1 MSKTGDIITVF
12 GCLALC
18 MIVGIFT
25 LVLPHKDFSN
35 EENRAL
41 ADAPIFSID
50 SLMSGK
56 YFSRFSEFF
65 SDHIVMRSGF
75 IRGRTV
81 SELAIGRQEVGGVLF
96 YSGGALAQRGF
107 DASESL
113 LRQNLLAINGIEEN
127 ATCIIVPRAIDIL
140 GLPMKAGGSEAA
152 ESIREVA
159 YSMCGD
165 GELLFGTLSEKRDE
179 RIYYATD
186 HHLTTYGAYLCY
198 EFLSE
203 RLGYDPMAKEHF
215 EVQVVSQDFCGTSYS
230 AAGLI
235 SLAADTVELWRYEGD
250 DRIKVMRGGEEIP
263 LYDFS
268 FAHAK
273 DKYRVFLGGNH
284 GILSVAGE
292 GDKPSLLLVKDSYAN
307 ALIPF
312 LSAHFDITVVDPRYT
327 SVVFSE
333 LVSGGEY
340 DEVLVFCGI
349 DTLSTGNDF
358 AKLFR

>member
-12 GCLALC
+12 GCFALC
-18 MIVGIFT
+18 IIVGIFT
-25 LVLPHKDFSN
+25 LVLPYQDFSD

-56 YFSRFSEFF
+56 YLSRFSEFF
-65 SDHIVMRSGF
+65 SDHIVMRNAF
-75 IRGRTV
+75 VRGRTV
-81 SELAIGRQEVGGVLF
+81 SELAMGRQEVGGVLF

-127 ATCIIVPRAIDIL
+127 AACIIVPRAIDIL
-140 GLPMKAGGSEAA
+140 GLPMGEGESEAA
-152 ESIREVA
+152 VSIREAA

-165 GELLFGTLSEKRDE
+165 GERLWEALSEVGGE
-179 RIYYATD
+179 RVYYATD

-198 EFLSE
+198 DFLGE
-203 RLGYDPMAKEHF
+203 RLGYEPMARERF
-215 EVQVVSQDFCGTSYS
+215 EVQTVSQDFRGTSYS

-235 SLAADTVELWRYEGD
+235 SLVSDRVELWRYEGD
-250 DRIKVMRGGEEIP
+250 DEIKVMRDGEEIP
-263 LYDFS
+263 LYDLS
-268 FAHAK
+268 FARAK
-273 DKYRVFLGGNH
+273 DKYRVFLGGNY
-284 GILSVAGE
+284 GVLNVAGE
-292 GDKPSLLLVKDSYAN
+292 GEKPSLLLVKDSYAN

-312 LSAHFDITVVDPRYT
+312 LAAHFDITVVDPRYT
-327 SVVFSE
+327 SVTFSE

-340 DEVLVFCGI
+340 DEILVFCGM

-358 AKLFR
+358 ARLFR